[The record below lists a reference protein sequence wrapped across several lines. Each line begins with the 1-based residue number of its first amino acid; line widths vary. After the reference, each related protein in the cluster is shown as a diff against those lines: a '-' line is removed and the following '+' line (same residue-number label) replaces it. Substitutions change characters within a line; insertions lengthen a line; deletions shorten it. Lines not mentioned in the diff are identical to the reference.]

1 MSNFQYILEPFD
13 GKKTRHICPYCGKE
27 NVFVRYINIDNNE
40 YLNDSVGR
48 CNREVKC
55 GQHYT
60 PKQYFTDNNIGLKT
74 PLNYRFKPLNLK
86 KPLIKPFS
94 KINSAAFIGSL
105 KHYDLNNF
113 VDYLSNKVGHEQT
126 MQAVNMYNIGTSKF
140 WSGATVF
147 WQMDVN
153 GEIRTGKI
161 IHYDPITGK
170 RTKEPTNRIQ
180 WVHSALKLE
189 NFNLQQCFF
198 GEHLI
203 KRSNK
208 PIAIVESEK
217 TAVIASLYLPRF
229 TWIAAGAKNGLNRLK
244 CEVLKG
250 KQVVLYPDLKC
261 YDDWNKE
268 AKKLSDIFSYTISDL
283 LEKKATNEER
293 EKGLDLADY
302 LTRFDI
308 NKFK

>member
-13 GKKTRHICPYCGKE
+13 GKKTRHICPYCTKQ
-27 NVFVRYINIDNNE
+27 NVFARYINFETKEYINE
-40 YLNDSVGR
+40 SVGR

-55 GQHYT
+55 GKHYT
-60 PKQYFTDNNIGLKT
+60 PKQYFTDNNIGLVNK
-74 PLNYRFKPLNLK
+74 FKPN
-86 KPLIKPFS
+86 KPIAKPIIKPFS

-113 VDYLSNKVGHEQT
+113 VDYLSNKVGHDQT

-140 WSGATVF
+140 WSGSTVF

-170 RTKEPTNRIQ
+170 RTKQPTNKIQ
-180 WVHSALKLE
+180 WVHKALKIE

-217 TAVIASLYLPRF
+217 TAVIASLYLPQF
-229 TWIAAGAKNGLNRLK
+229 TWIAAGAKEGLNRLK
-244 CEVLKG
+244 CEVLRNK
-250 KQVVLYPDLKC
+250 KVVLYPDLKC
-261 YDDWNKE
+261 FDAWEQK
-268 AKKLSDIFSYTISDL
+268 AKTMNDIFSFSISNL

-302 LTRFDI
+302 LIKFDI